1 MIMEK
6 FYGKKL
12 QTWTKKPLKK
22 EEGVRYYDGKGGSFE
37 LNQGYK
43 NPKDDIH
50 GNPYLKVTIGSE
62 IVHIPLK

>member
-1 MIMEK
+1 M
-6 FYGKKL
+6 
-12 QTWTKKPLKK
+12 
-22 EEGVRYYDGKGGSFE
+22 RYYNGKGGSFE
-37 LNQGYK
+37 LNKGYK

>member
-6 FYGKKL
+6 FYGKEL
-12 QTWTKKPLKK
+12 QRCTKEQLKK
-22 EEGVRYYDGKGGSFE
+22 GEGVRYYDGIE

-50 GNPYLKVTIGSE
+50 GSPYLKTTVGSQK
-62 IVHIPLK
+62 VRIPLK

>member
-37 LNQGYK
+37 LNNGYA

-50 GNPYLKVTIGSE
+50 GNPYLKATVGSE
-62 IVHIPLK
+62 KVRIPLK

>member
-6 FYGKKL
+6 FYGKEL
-12 QTWTKKPLKK
+12 QSWTKKPLKK
-22 EEGVRYYDGKGGSFE
+22 GEGVRYYDGKGGSFE

-62 IVHIPLK
+62 KVRIQLK

>member
-6 FYGKKL
+6 FYGKEL
-12 QTWTKKPLKK
+12 QTWTNEPLKK
-22 EEGVRYYDGKGGSFE
+22 GEGVRYYDGKGGSFE

-50 GNPYLKVTIGSE
+50 GSPYLKTTVGSE
-62 IVHIPLK
+62 KVRIPLK

>member
-6 FYGKKL
+6 FYGKEL
-12 QTWTKKPLKK
+12 QTWTKELLKK
-22 EEGVRYYDGKGGSFE
+22 GEGVRYYDGKGGSFE

-50 GNPYLKVTIGSE
+50 RNPYLKVTIVSE